1 MARWRGMVYLLAFM
15 IRLCRVSDLP
25 ALRLLA
31 RTFTL
36 PPVLAAGEMAWVM
49 ERQGEVVGYA
59 VVTAAPGL
67 AGVADLSGFIAS
79 GWQRRG
85 LGQELLGFVCR
96 QARRRGFAQLSC
108 ALPALDMP
116 AALFLNRCGF
126 YLEHEE
132 RRLALRDLSGLPP
145 VRLPPLF
152 TLSALP
158 LPAAVRQFRLLY
170 DACFGPHPWYQPYQ
184 DDAEVLA
191 EMQETYSDLTD
202 LLFLRHEGQ
211 PVGFAWVRR
220 MPAAAGEIEPI
231 GILPSFQGKGLGRS
245 LLLYALRR
253 LYEQGSQTAQIAAW
267 SQNLPALHLYESVG
281 FQPSASLFYL
291 AHDLKNS
298 TSARS

>member
-1 MARWRGMVYLLAFM
+1 M

-31 RTFTL
+31 ETVGL

-49 ERQGEVVGYA
+49 EREGEVVGYA
-59 VVTAAPGL
+59 VVAAAPGL
-67 AGVADLSGFIAS
+67 PGVADLAGFIAP

-85 LGQELLGFVCR
+85 WGRELLRFVCR
-96 QARRRGFAQLSC
+96 QARRRGFGQLSC
-108 ALPALDMP
+108 ALPALDTS

-132 RRLALRDLSGLPP
+132 RRLALHDLSGLPP
-145 VRLPPLF
+145 ARLPPSF
-152 TLSALP
+152 TVSALP
-158 LPAAVRQFRLLY
+158 LPTAVRQFRLLY

-184 DDAEVLA
+184 DNAEVLA
-191 EMQETYSDLTD
+191 EMEHTHSDLTD
-202 LLFLRHEGQ
+202 LLFLEHEGQ

-231 GILPSFQGKGLGRS
+231 GILPSFQGRGLGRN

-281 FQPSASLFYL
+281 FQPGASLFYL
-291 AHDLKNS
+291 AHDLKSS
-298 TSARS
+298 TSPRS